1 MELKILCVG
10 DVVGGVGRRVLR
22 EGLAT
27 LIPRHGIDFVIV
39 NAENVAGGSGITP
52 TIFEKIINYGAD
64 VVTLGDHVF
73 RRREIIATLET
84 SQKIVRPANL
94 PTVAP
99 GKGLVIGETRNNHRV
114 AVVSL
119 IGRVFMKSP
128 ADCPFAA
135 AGRLLATLPD
145 TVKIVVVDLHAE
157 ATSEKVAM
165 GWYLDGKV
173 TAVIG
178 THTHIPTADERI
190 LPGGTA
196 YITDMGMTGPYDS
209 VLGRCKE
216 GVLRAM
222 TTGVPAPFDVAT
234 DDARLCGV
242 IITVDSTT
250 GKALAVERITF
261 TESTDA

>member
-22 EGLAT
+22 EGLET

-52 TIFEKIINYGAD
+52 TIFEKIINYGTD

-73 RRREIIATLET
+73 RRREIIPTLET
-84 SQKIVRPANL
+84 SHKIVRPANL

-99 GKGLVIGETRNNHRV
+99 GKGLVVCETRNNHRV

-119 IGRVFMKSP
+119 LGRVFMKSP

-135 AGRLLATLPD
+135 VNRLLATLPD

-165 GWYLDGKV
+165 GWHLDGKV

-178 THTHIPTADERI
+178 THTHIPTADERV

-216 GVLRAM
+216 SVLRAM

-234 DDARLCGV
+234 GDARLCGV

-250 GKALAVERITF
+250 GKALAIERVTF
-261 TESTDA
+261 TGTADA